1 MSSSREP
8 LRLVRGGVA
17 ATVATA
23 LALIGHVAGG
33 GAMPGWHGI
42 ALPWWLSVTVCTVL
56 AGTRFSLPRL
66 SAAILGSQS
75 LFHGLFIACTP
86 ADPGTRL
93 VAPPGTHLGHGPP
106 GDHGGPCA
114 QGA

>member
-33 GAMPGWHGI
+33 GAMPGWLGI

-56 AGTRFSLPRL
+56 AGTRFSLPAVGR
-66 SAAILGSQS
+66 
-75 LFHGLFIACTP
+75 
-86 ADPGTRL
+86 DPGQPGAVPRA
-93 VAPPGTHLGHGPP
+93 VHGRHPRGPGHPPGRPTRHSPRARLPW
-106 GDHGGPCA
+106 
-114 QGA
+114 